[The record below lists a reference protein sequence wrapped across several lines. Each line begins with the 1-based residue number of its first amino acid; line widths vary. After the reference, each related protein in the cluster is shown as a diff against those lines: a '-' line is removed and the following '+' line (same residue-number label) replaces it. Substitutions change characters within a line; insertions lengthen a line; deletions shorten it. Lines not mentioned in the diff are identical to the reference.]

1 MKVLRDKKRLTRFLI
16 LYRSAVE
23 SPRRLA
29 DIASELDMS
38 EQAASNYISDME
50 EEGLM
55 DRSSGTY
62 HPTSKGMELV
72 RDILE
77 DFGSFL
83 DEASDQIDL
92 ISTTTAIASES
103 IREDDEVGLSM
114 KDGLLRASLQEFSS
128 QGTALHDAEKG
139 QPLKVGGLKGITEM
153 EVGKLYLLE
162 SDLDSGGEIATVIE
176 ELNDK
181 VKDLDFDKVAV
192 MEETQY
198 GLCSMMDLEP
208 DIVFAPVRAS
218 INAAEKGLDVLFML
232 SKDDLDRTIEKLSRR
247 NKGLD
252 EEYCLDYEVI

>member
-1 MKVLRDKKRLTRFLI
+1 MKLLRDKKRLTRFLI

-38 EQAASNYISDME
+38 EQAASNYVSEME
-50 EEGLM
+50 DQGLI

-62 HPTSKGMELV
+62 HPTSKGMEVV
-72 RDILE
+72 RDVLE

-83 DEASDQIDL
+83 EEASDQIDL
-92 ISTTTAIASES
+92 ISATTAIASES
-103 IREDDEVGLSM
+103 IKEGEKVGLSM
-114 KDGLLRASLQEFSS
+114 EDGLLRASLEVSS
-128 QGTALHDAEKG
+128 SKGTALHDAEKG
-139 QPLKVGGLKGITEM
+139 QPLRIGGLEGITEM
-153 EVGKLYLLE
+153 EVGKLYLLK
-162 SDLDSGGEIATVIE
+162 SDLDHGEDIDSVVR
-176 ELNDK
+176 ELKNK
-181 VKDLDFDKVAV
+181 VKELDFDKIAV

-198 GLCSMMDLEP
+198 GLCGMMDMEP

-232 SKDDLDRTIEKLSRR
+232 SKDDLDRIIEKLSRR

-252 EEYCLDYEVI
+252 EEYCVDYEVV